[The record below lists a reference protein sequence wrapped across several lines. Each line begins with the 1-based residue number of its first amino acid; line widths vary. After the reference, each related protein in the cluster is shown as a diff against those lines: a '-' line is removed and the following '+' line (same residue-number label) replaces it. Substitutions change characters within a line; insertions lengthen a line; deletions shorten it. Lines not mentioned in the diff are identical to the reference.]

1 MALTTSDDRPRHN
14 LMLQRPLRRKHARY
28 FTRTNEGAVRHIWFL
43 CMLASS
49 LQLIF
54 SRSPMMTVAFVPSVG
69 RRFPITSSTLNVMIA
84 PENAEME
91 YRQRRSNDDDDV
103 SSSSSSWK
111 EVAGGFVPQLGN
123 LLLRRRSAQSHLT
136 EGQSHVH
143 QEHAP
148 TKEPP
153 SMQSSTAALKPQSFK
168 IRQVS
173 TLQDYKRFVVDDVQ
187 DDVDTITVVR
197 FYAPWCRACQAVQQ
211 RFYRLAQ
218 QYEQQKGS
226 SSQNSPKTVVRFIE
240 CPVTKDNAVLH
251 QGLGV
256 PSLPYGHIYH
266 SAVGLVE
273 ELKLNKNVFSQFE
286 EVLASYVR
294 GSCPLPEEN
303 EHDTTALA

>member
-1 MALTTSDDRPRHN
+1 M
-14 LMLQRPLRRKHARY
+14 PLFIVA
-28 FTRTNEGAVRHIWFL
+28 
-43 CMLASS
+43 MS
-49 LQLIF
+49 LQLLA
-54 SRSPMMTVAFVPSVG
+54 RDPMMVEAFAPSIT
-69 RRFPITSSTLNVMIA
+69 RSLPLSQFPTQLRVMIA

-91 YRQRRSNDDDDV
+91 YRQKPSDDDV
-103 SSSSSSWK
+103 SNSNSSWK

-123 LLLRRRSAQSHLT
+123 ILRGKTSL
-136 EGQSHVH
+136 
-143 QEHAP
+143 
-148 TKEPP
+148 
-153 SMQSSTAALKPQSFK
+153 SMQQQSTAAPKQSFK

-173 TLQDYKRFVVDDVQ
+173 TLEDYKRFVVDDVR

-211 RFYRLAQ
+211 RYYRLAQ
-218 QYEQQKGS
+218 QYEKQSLPNAS
-226 SSQNSPKTVVRFIE
+226 SKTVVRFIE

-273 ELKLNKNVFSQFE
+273 ELKLNKNVFAQFE

-294 GSCPLPEEN
+294 GFCALPEE
-303 EHDTTALA
+303 ETPQPLA

>member
-1 MALTTSDDRPRHN
+1 
-14 LMLQRPLRRKHARY
+14 
-28 FTRTNEGAVRHIWFL
+28 
-43 CMLASS
+43 
-49 LQLIF
+49 
-54 SRSPMMTVAFVPSVG
+54 
-69 RRFPITSSTLNVMIA
+69 MIA

-91 YRQRRSNDDDDV
+91 YRQRPSNDDDAV
-103 SSSSSSWK
+103 SSNDSSWK
-111 EVAGGFVPQLGN
+111 QVAGGFLPQLGN
-123 LLLRRRSAQSHLT
+123 RLLRRSSSQPRVTQESSL
-136 EGQSHVH
+136 VH
-143 QEHAP
+143 PEHAP
-148 TKEPP
+148 SKQPP
-153 SMQSSTAALKPQSFK
+153 TMQSSATATSKPQSFK

-173 TLQDYKRFVVDDVQ
+173 TLEDYKRFVVDDVV
-187 DDVDTITVVR
+187 DNVDTITVVR

-218 QYEQQKGS
+218 QYEQQKGLLP
-226 SSQNSPKTVVRFIE
+226 QNSPKTVVRFIE

-294 GSCPLPEEN
+294 GSCPLPDEKED
-303 EHDTTALA
+303 ETTALA